1 MTVSAI
7 YRIRLQGALDE
18 SWQHY
23 LGAGWTIEVDDPTPE
38 TTTITGATRDQAA
51 LIGLLNNLYDVGL
64 PLLEV
69 EYLETSGRKP

>member
-23 LGAGWTIEVDDPTPE
+23 LGAGWTIEVDDHRRYP
-38 TTTITGATRDQAA
+38 
-51 LIGLLNNLYDVGL
+51 
-64 PLLEV
+64 
-69 EYLETSGRKP
+69 